1 MSAPD
6 PPHAPGSG
14 PTGGSAHAP
23 DAHAPDAHAPDA
35 PNAPAPE
42 GVRALDH
49 TADVGLVVDAPD
61 LPALFTRA
69 ALGMEWLLG
78 ENIEAVTRMGRG
90 PARAGDV
97 DITLYAPELPVLLA
111 DWLRELLYLRQV
123 RGRRFESARF
133 QELSGTALL
142 ARIRLAPAGEP
153 VREIKGVTYHGLEA
167 DRAPGGGWRARV
179 IMDV

>member
-6 PPHAPGSG
+6 RPPAPGSA
-14 PTGGSAHAP
+14 PDGGSAHAP
-23 DAHAPDAHAPDA
+23 EAG
-35 PNAPAPE
+35 APE

-49 TADVGLVVDAPD
+49 TADVGLVIDGPD

-78 ENIEAVTRMGRG
+78 ENPATVTRAGRAR
-90 PARAGDV
+90 ARAGEV
-97 DITLYAPELPVLLA
+97 DMTLYAPELPVLLA
-111 DWLRELLYLRQV
+111 DWLRELLFLRQV
-123 RGRRFESARF
+123 RWRRFESARF
-133 QELSGTALL
+133 QGLSGTALL
-142 ARIRLAPAGEP
+142 ARVRLVPAGEP

-167 DRAPGGGWRARV
+167 GRAPGGGWRARV

>member
-1 MSAPD
+1 MDSA
-6 PPHAPGSG
+6 A
-14 PTGGSAHAP
+14 
-23 DAHAPDAHAPDA
+23 
-35 PNAPAPE
+35 APE

-49 TADVGLVVDAPD
+49 TADVGLEIEAPD
-61 LPALFTRA
+61 LATLFERA

-78 ENIEAVTRMGRG
+78 EGPEHA
-90 PARAGDV
+90 PARAGGARSRAGEV
-97 DITLYAPELPVLLA
+97 EITLYAPELPVLLA

-133 QELSGTALL
+133 QELSSTALL
-142 ARIRLAPAGEP
+142 ARVRLAPAGEP

-167 DRAPGGGWRARV
+167 KRAGGGWHARL